1 MILEEFSCQLPVHF
15 NHTLALRAGET
26 PFTKSG
32 SEKPLLILTWSR
44 FPLTCGYRTLLL
56 FFFGLLLCSCPMLA
70 WAHKLLPYT
79 RYCSLQTNLACTR
92 RLKVLLSKVNLS
104 KKQLYCSG

>member
-44 FPLTCGYRTLLL
+44 FPLICGYRTLLL
-56 FFFGLLLCSCPMLA
+56 FFFGLLLCSCPCWPGLTSYFLTQGTA
-70 WAHKLLPYT
+70 PCRPTWPAHT
-79 RYCSLQTNLACTR
+79 G
-92 RLKVLLSKVNLS
+92 SKF
-104 KKQLYCSG
+104 Y